1 LSYRR
6 YLREYYI
13 EKRKADSHKHKSLEG
28 KKFKS
33 RIDEHMRT
41 RKVPNMVNSV
51 NQQNPKMNNGERK

>member
-13 EKRKADSHKHKSLEG
+13 EKRRADSHKHKSLEG
-28 KKFKS
+28 KKFKR

-41 RKVPNMVNSV
+41 RKVSNMVNTV
-51 NQQNPKMNNGERK
+51 NQQNPTMNNGKRK